1 MVLYATIVDN
11 CMATINN
18 DEMKIDR
25 LVSIIM
31 ILLDKKRIGAQ
42 ELADMFEVS
51 PRTIYRDIDTINIA
65 GIPVRSTS
73 GVGGG
78 FEIMQ
83 KYKIDRNVFS
93 TADLSAILMGLSSIT
108 NMIRGD
114 ELVNAFAKVKSFIPA
129 DRAKDIEI
137 KANQIFVDLSPW
149 TGNRNIQAYLEIIKT
164 ALQDSRL
171 LIFEYADRYG
181 NKTARTAEP
190 YQLVLK
196 SSHWYWQG
204 YCHKRN
210 DFRLF
215 KLSRMSKLKIQEDNF
230 TPRDYQNPQL
240 DFTDI
245 LAKMETKIKIRI
257 HKSVMDRVL
266 DYCSFEHFLSDGDEH
281 YIVSFPF
288 IENEY
293 YYTILFSFGDKCECL
308 EPLHIRSEIK
318 RRIHNIA
325 TIYER

>member
-1 MVLYATIVDN
+1 
-11 CMATINN
+11 
-18 DEMKIDR
+18 MKVER

-31 ILLDKKRIGAQ
+31 ILLDKERIGAQ

-51 PRTIYRDIDTINIA
+51 PRTIYRDIDTINMA

-83 KYKIDRNVFS
+83 KYKIDKKVFS
-93 TADLSAILMGLSSIT
+93 TADLSALLMGLSSLSG
-108 NMIRGD
+108 MIRGD
-114 ELVNAFAKVKSFIPA
+114 ELVHALAKVKSFIPA
-129 DRAKDIEI
+129 DRAKDIEL
-137 KANQIFVDLSPW
+137 KVNQINIDLSPW
-149 TGNRNIQAYLEIIKT
+149 MGNRNIQPYLEIIKT
-164 ALQDSRL
+164 ALQESKL
-171 LIFEYADRYG
+171 LSFEYIAHHG
-181 NKTARTAEP
+181 NRTARTVEP

-196 SSHWYWQG
+196 SSHWYLQG

-215 KLSRMSKLKIQEDNF
+215 RLSRMSNLQMQEKTF
-230 TPRDYQNPQL
+230 ALRDYQKPTL

-245 LAKMETKIKIRI
+245 LETMQTKIKIRI

-266 DYCSFEHFLSDGDEH
+266 DFCSYEDFSSDGDEY

-288 IENEY
+288 IEKEY
-293 YYTILFSFGDKCECL
+293 YYDILLSFGDKCECL
-308 EPLHIRSEIK
+308 EPLHIRAEMK
-318 RRIHNIA
+318 RRIHDIA
-325 TIYER
+325 SLYEN